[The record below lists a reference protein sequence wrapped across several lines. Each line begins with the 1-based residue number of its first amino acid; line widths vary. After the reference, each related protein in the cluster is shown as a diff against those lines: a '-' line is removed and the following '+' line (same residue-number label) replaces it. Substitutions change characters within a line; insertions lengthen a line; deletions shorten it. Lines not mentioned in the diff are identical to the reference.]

1 MLPEKALLAFKAEV
15 EHGKDWFPGDS
26 TIEIA
31 IFRLMLYVKGPMAF
45 DPDAMENGQAMNA
58 FENGVSLR
66 EIRYFFNSY
75 PDDHPSDQD
84 KDSSACVKRRERECA
99 SWLDGIRVLF
109 QKEELVD
116 LKLFERKHG
125 WLTESAV
132 QTRIERM
139 LRKGVIRWV
148 RRGRYSVSDSFSKAS
163 ITEGYKRLL
172 RVLTMDQLSPHNRPV
187 ELLFIYDTPREQLKE
202 EAEWLDEFEK
212 EVVQVA
218 AAFDERIAE
227 LYELHTG
234 KSARWEG
241 MPSIFFTPTSPAKRS
256 QRSDPGILD
265 RPRKS
270 KKRK

>member
-1 MLPEKALLAFKAEV
+1 MLPEKSLLAFKAEV
-15 EHGKDWFPGDS
+15 EHSKDWFPGDS
-26 TIEIA
+26 AVEMA
-31 IFRLMLYVKGPMAF
+31 VFRLMLYVKGPMAF
-45 DPDAMENGQAMNA
+45 DPDAMENEQAMNA

-116 LKLFERKHG
+116 LKLFEKKHG
-125 WLTESAV
+125 WMTESSV
-132 QTRIERM
+132 QTCIERM
-139 LRKGVIRWV
+139 LRKGVIRWS
-148 RRGRYSVSDSFSKAS
+148 RYGRYSVADSFSNAS
-163 ITEGYKRLL
+163 VTEHYKRL
-172 RVLTMDQLSPHNRPV
+172 RKALTVDQLSPHNRPV
-187 ELLFIYDTPREQLKE
+187 ELLFIYDTPREQLRE
-202 EAEWLDEFEK
+202 EVEWLDEFEK